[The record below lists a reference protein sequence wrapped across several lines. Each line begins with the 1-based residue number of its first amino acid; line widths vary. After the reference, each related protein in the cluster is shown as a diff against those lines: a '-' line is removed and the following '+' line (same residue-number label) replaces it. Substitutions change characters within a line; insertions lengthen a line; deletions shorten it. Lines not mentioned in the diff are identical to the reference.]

1 MKMLQK
7 NLEKFLKHMKYYQI
21 MKKGKNM
28 IKKENRNFNEYK
40 NTFSNFSFM
49 PNDIRNMFN
58 SRFNVENIDKI
69 NTKNAERYKKN
80 IEKNFEDFFKT
91 RKKQ

>member
-1 MKMLQK
+1 MKAS
-7 NLEKFLKHMKYYQI
+7 
-21 MKKGKNM
+21 
-28 IKKENRNFNEYK
+28 KKEKRNFNEYRG
-40 NTFSNFSFM
+40 TSSNFSFM
-49 PNDIRNMFN
+49 PDDIKNMFN
-58 SRFNVENIDKI
+58 SRFNMENIDKI

>member
-1 MKMLQK
+1 
-7 NLEKFLKHMKYYQI
+7 
-21 MKKGKNM
+21 
-28 IKKENRNFNEYK
+28 
-40 NTFSNFSFM
+40 M

-58 SRFNVENIDKI
+58 SRFNVGNIDKI

-80 IEKNFEDFFKT
+80 IEKNFEDFFKA

>member
-1 MKMLQK
+1 
-7 NLEKFLKHMKYYQI
+7 
-21 MKKGKNM
+21 
-28 IKKENRNFNEYK
+28 
-40 NTFSNFSFM
+40 M
-49 PNDIRNMFN
+49 PNDIRNIFN

-80 IEKNFEDFFKT
+80 IEKKFEDFFKT

>member
-1 MKMLQK
+1 
-7 NLEKFLKHMKYYQI
+7 
-21 MKKGKNM
+21 
-28 IKKENRNFNEYK
+28 
-40 NTFSNFSFM
+40 M

-58 SRFNVENIDKI
+58 SRFNEENIDKI

-80 IEKNFEDFFKT
+80 IEKKFEDFFKT